1 MINLLDDKDKDKITV
16 DNLILLERDVLVRLG
31 FDFNY
36 SSPNITMERFLRILD
51 LEKNKIIVDMSF

>member
-16 DNLILLERDVLVRLG
+16 DKLILLERDVLVRLG

>member
-1 MINLLDDKDKDKITV
+1 MIDLLDHKDKEKISVDK
-16 DNLILLERDVLVRLG
+16 LISLERDVLMRLG

-51 LEKNKIIVDMSF
+51 LEKNKIIVDMSY